1 MKYDNDSYKMS
12 FFNHLKKLQTN
23 YNTRTLLTK
32 AMEEYNNRFQLAPSD
47 RFDKEVENFARIL
60 ASSTPI
66 NKISE
71 VGLYALVYSKPN
83 EQFTFLDS
91 FPIIYCFNQSDIEH
105 QTIAGI
111 NLNRLEKKHS
121 LIYLKAQM
129 KEKDL
134 KVKQAN
140 EYNFLRMYGS
150 KKSPYRKF
158 SQKGIIQAWKLNLN
172 SLQYFDLSFMAKYS

>member
-129 KEKDL
+129 KEN
-134 KVKQAN
+134 AN
-140 EYNFLRMYGS
+140 CELRCLTLLREASGMTLQET
-150 KKSPYRKF
+150 RK
-158 SQKGIIQAWKLNLN
+158 KLNTP
-172 SLQYFDLSFMAKYS
+172 SDQYFTAKNV